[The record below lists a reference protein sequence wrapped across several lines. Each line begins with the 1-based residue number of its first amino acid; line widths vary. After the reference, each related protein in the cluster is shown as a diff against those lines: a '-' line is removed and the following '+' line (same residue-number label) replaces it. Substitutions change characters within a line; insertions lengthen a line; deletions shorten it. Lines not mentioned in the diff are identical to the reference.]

1 MEWIFAATGLAVLLL
16 YWSVERVLLKRSR
29 DQIPVRIAV
38 TGTRGKSSVTRLIA
52 AALESSGYRVLAK
65 TTGSKAALIFPGGEE
80 KDIPR
85 RGLPSILEVRDIV
98 RLAARLRVDVFVSEM
113 MSIREECLRV
123 ESGRILRPQ
132 ILVLTNVRPDHL
144 EAVGRS
150 RPDAARVPAA
160 AFPRGGTVILPAE
173 EVCPI
178 FEEIARKRG
187 AELIRAEP
195 LSPAELSAVP
205 HLPYEE
211 FEVNL
216 RLAVAAAGR
225 LGVSV
230 RDALQGLAGVIPDPG
245 SLRIWDLPFGPS
257 GERIPCVSA
266 FAANEPE
273 STARILDKL
282 DEKDGWS
289 GRPIIGLLNLRSDR
303 PERSLQWA
311 EALDGGPF
319 NGFRR
324 LFLCGEPA
332 RAMLRILKR
341 KSRRPGPQIF
351 CVRGGHP
358 AAITGELL
366 AAASAD
372 KGIIVGMGNMAG
384 LGRDIAAF
392 WETEG
397 GRP

>member
-1 MEWIFAATGLAVLLL
+1 MEWIFAAAGLAFLLA
-16 YWSVERVLLKRSR
+16 YWTVERILLKKSR
-29 DQIPVRIAV
+29 DRIPVRIAV
-38 TGTRGKSSVTRLIA
+38 TGTRGKSSVARLIA
-52 AALESSGYRVLAK
+52 AALESSGYRVLTK

-85 RGLPSILEVRDIV
+85 RGLPSILELRDIL
-98 RLAARLRVDVFVSEM
+98 RPAARLKIDAFVAEM

-160 AFPRGGTVILPAE
+160 AFPRGGTVILPVE

-178 FEEIARKRG
+178 FEETARKQD
-187 AELIRAEP
+187 AELIRAVP
-195 LSPAELSAVP
+195 LSPDELSALP

-216 RLAVAAAGR
+216 RLAAAAAGC

-230 RDALQGLAGVIPDPG
+230 PKALAGLAGVLPDPG
-245 SLRIWDLPFGPS
+245 SLRIWNLSFGS
-257 GERIPCVSA
+257 AGERIPCVSA

-273 STARILDKL
+273 STARILDRL

-289 GRPIIGLLNLRSDR
+289 GRPKTGLLNLRSDR

-311 EALDGGPF
+311 EALEGGPF
-319 NGFRR
+319 LGFRR
-324 LFLCGEPA
+324 LFLCGEPS

-341 KSRRPGPQIF
+341 RRRRPGPQILR
-351 CVRGGHP
+351 VRGGHP
-358 AAITGELL
+358 AVITGELL
-366 AAASAD
+366 AAASAE
-372 KGIIVGMGNMAG
+372 KGIVVGMGNMAG

-397 GRP
+397 RRP